1 MLSPGGPKVA
11 AAKPRLKR
19 SGKKKTLRATEPNQE
34 TTCTAIASSYRARFE
49 TLIGCMRLLV
59 KAAAVAVTVIPT
71 AFGLLRKR
79 KLLRAKAEKSEC
91 WAATRI
97 HVNVS

>member
-1 MLSPGGPKVA
+1 MLA
-11 AAKPRLKR
+11 AA
-19 SGKKKTLRATEPNQE
+19 ATVP
-34 TTCTAIASSYRARFE
+34 
-49 TLIGCMRLLV
+49 
-59 KAAAVAVTVIPT
+59 VILT